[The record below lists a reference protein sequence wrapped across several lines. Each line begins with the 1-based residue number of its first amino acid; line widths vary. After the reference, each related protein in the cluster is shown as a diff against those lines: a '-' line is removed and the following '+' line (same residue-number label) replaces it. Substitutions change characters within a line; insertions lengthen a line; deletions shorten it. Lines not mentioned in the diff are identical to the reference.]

1 MPRKAKSTLSGA
13 PGQPVGAVAGQMYGA
28 GVEQMALQRA
38 MPAPQ
43 LAGGQSAPAAQSAQ
57 PGPSAEAPMTPA
69 QQQQP
74 EVASPDERFARAL
87 AAAQQLQGTTGA
99 LRQPTMRPNEPLTA
113 GLTTG
118 PGPGPEALQMRT
130 GSPTGDTMRM
140 LSQMTNDPLFAELAR
155 KAGL

>member
-1 MPRKAKSTLSGA
+1 MPRKAKPTLSGA

-28 GVEQMALQRA
+28 GEQQMALQRA
-38 MPAPQ
+38 MPTPQ
-43 LAGGQSAPAAQSAQ
+43 LAGGPAAQAAQ
-57 PGPSAEAPMTPA
+57 PGPSAEAPPTPA
-69 QQQQP
+69 QQQ
-74 EVASPDERFARAL
+74 AMAAAAPDDRFARAM

-99 LRQPTMRPNEPLTA
+99 LRQPTMRPNEPITA
-113 GLTTG
+113 GLLTG

-140 LSQMTNDPLFAELAR
+140 LSQMTNDPLFADLAR